1 MPSITSCQHQQRVIG
16 KEGMSKKVTVQLK
29 QKRTPVLTDR
39 VRVFLPTSQKQQR
52 ISLQSVIS
60 PLAMAIFSPP
70 HKRQTWTT
78 TGVQLSFG
86 RKHETESPD
95 PPCFTNKRVFSF
107 VFLPTLFLSVL
118 CGPVSC
124 FVLPLPS
131 PPHPTPA
138 PLLPAFHADAMSPPF
153 LSCCS
158 VWWSAVPSLL
168 CRVTKAAKK
177 SSFAAACY
185 IPSRARPGALCP
197 SRGATVVFSFAWTF
211 HCRVSVWLAF
221 FSDFSSLKKLPIYH
235 SNKKASRRNMQTT
248 AAPMTAVRIPLKWT
262 EAAEAVL
269 EDEAQTNKC
278 FSGLTNQQLFEAICQ
293 RNLVQLVYVK
303 IDRSFPLALLLLR
316 LGPTA

>member
-1 MPSITSCQHQQRVIG
+1 
-16 KEGMSKKVTVQLK
+16 MSKKVTVQLK

-138 PLLPAFHADAMSPPF
+138 PLLPAFHADAMSPPPYLF
-153 LSCCS
+153 LVLLFCVVVSCSKFVVSRNQGGQKVLFCS
-158 VWWSAVPSLL
+158 CLL
-168 CRVTKAAKK
+168 YSFSR
-177 SSFAAACY
+177 SSW
-185 IPSRARPGALCP
+185 CP
-197 SRGATVVFSFAWTF
+197 
-211 HCRVSVWLAF
+211 
-221 FSDFSSLKKLPIYH
+221 LP
-235 SNKKASRRNMQTT
+235 
-248 AAPMTAVRIPLKWT
+248 
-262 EAAEAVL
+262 
-269 EDEAQTNKC
+269 
-278 FSGLTNQQLFEAICQ
+278 
-293 RNLVQLVYVK
+293 
-303 IDRSFPLALLLLR
+303 
-316 LGPTA
+316 